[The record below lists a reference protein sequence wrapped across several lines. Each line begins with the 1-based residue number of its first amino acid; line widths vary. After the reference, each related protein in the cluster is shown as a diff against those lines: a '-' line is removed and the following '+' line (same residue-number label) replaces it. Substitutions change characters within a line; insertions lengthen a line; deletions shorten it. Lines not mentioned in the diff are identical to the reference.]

1 MLPEEQE
8 SCQRLLQQLRQ
19 EEEQLHAQNQQRI
32 KTGIRCLVWI
42 PMVFLGL
49 LFLTESEKAI
59 FLVLWVVSLFIISSY
74 LIYIEYIDF
83 QSQERLRRFTDQEH
97 MQNTALIGADIE
109 AFEDTVNELLHQID
123 AKKAEKRQ
131 KMQQLLEQYRRPES
145 KVIVDEQINNGRE

>member
-1 MLPEEQE
+1 MLPEEKE
-8 SCQRLLQQLRQ
+8 ACQSLLRQLLQ
-19 EEEQLHAQNQQRI
+19 EEEKLHAENRRRI
-32 KTGIRCLVWI
+32 RAGIRCLIWI
-42 PMVFLGL
+42 PMIFLGL

-83 QSQERLRRFTDQEH
+83 QSQEKIRCISDQNQV
-97 MQNTALIGADIE
+97 QNEALIGADIE

-131 KMQQLLEQYRRPES
+131 KMQQLLKGSNQL
-145 KVIVDEQINNGRE
+145 